1 MNENLLDVLL
11 YLFENYPICDL
22 QDGGAVRH
30 DLDEAGFLPEEIDDA
45 FAWLR
50 DTSPISQ
57 QLISNPDDQ
66 AVRLFTAE
74 ESERLSPQCQGC
86 LHALQQHQVL
96 NGTTREIVIDRLLAL
111 ADEQYDDAEDIDV
124 EQLKWVVM
132 MVLSNQHDDTP
143 YARMEALLNAEV
155 SGAAH

>member
-11 YLFENYPICDL
+11 YLFENYPVSEL
-22 QDGGAVRH
+22 QDAAPVRN

-50 DTSPISQ
+50 ETSPVRQ
-57 QLISNPDDQ
+57 QLVASPGDH

-74 ESERLSPQCQGC
+74 EAERLSPQCQGC
-86 LHALQQHQVL
+86 LHALQRHQVL
-96 NGTTREIVIDRLLAL
+96 SGGTREIVIDRLMAL
-111 ADEQYDDAEDIDV
+111 ADEHGDVEDIDV

-132 MVLSNQHDDTP
+132 MVLSNQEDDTA
-143 YARMEALLNAEV
+143 YARMEALLHAEDV
-155 SGAAH
+155 SAAH